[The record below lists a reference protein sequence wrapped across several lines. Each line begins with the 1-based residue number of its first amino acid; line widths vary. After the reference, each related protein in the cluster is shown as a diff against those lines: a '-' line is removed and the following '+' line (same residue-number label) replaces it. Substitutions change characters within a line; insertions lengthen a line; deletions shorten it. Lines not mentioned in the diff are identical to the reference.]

1 MPFRF
6 LKNYSDQNSD
16 QVLGKFINWK
26 PPKLYKGKRWWV
38 EYQFRIPEE
47 LRHRYG
53 GAKWK
58 GFPVFED
65 INRYKTNEYAEL
77 LLKAVTFGLEQGFN
91 PFEYEK
97 KAFLEFQQAA
107 NKAPDKI
114 WSCIEAFNYFTQE
127 WEHRGLE
134 TATLTKL
141 KRAIEVLTVYLTKL
155 NLQHEPVK
163 IITRDHI
170 KSALRQA
177 SDEFGW
183 SNRTFNN
190 NKSGLSTVFIFLESE
205 KIVDGNPT
213 EKIEKKKTKSKKH
226 RYYDPEQ
233 FDRIREVMKKD
244 DPLTYFATK
253 LIYYL
258 CIRAEKELKH
268 FRVGNIF
275 LDRKQVLIQAEEA
288 KTDAD
293 RFIPIPDELIEELTY
308 IRTHYP
314 ADYYVVGKGTR
325 IKNVRDNTPSAKPFP
340 NNMISARFA
349 KIRKKAKLSSDHTP
363 YSFKHTRVIHLKQD
377 GARDSDI
384 MQVTGHTSYQAYAE
398 YLRDLGVD
406 GNPEAINR
414 ISRKF

>member
-1 MPFRF
+1 M
-6 LKNYSDQNSD
+6 
-16 QVLGKFINWK
+16 GKFVNWK

-47 LRHRYG
+47 LRHRYK

-65 INRYKTNEYAEL
+65 INRYKTDEYAEL
-77 LLKAVTFGLEQGFN
+77 LLKAVRFALEQGFN

-97 KAFLEFQQAA
+97 KAFLEFQQTVSK
-107 NKAPDKI
+107 NPDKVWI
-114 WSCIEAFNYFTQE
+114 YVEASNYFIQE
-127 WEHRGLE
+127 WEQRGLE
-134 TATLTKL
+134 PATLTKL
-141 KRAIEVLTVYLTKL
+141 RRAIEVLTVFLTKA
-155 NLQHEPVK
+155 NLQHSPVRT
-163 IITRDHI
+163 ITRDHI
-170 KSALRQA
+170 KAALRQA
-177 SDEFGW
+177 SEEFAW

-190 NKSGLSTVFIFLESE
+190 NKTALSTLFTFLESE
-205 KIVDGNPT
+205 KITADNPT
-213 EKIEKKKTKSKKH
+213 AGIEKKKTISKKH
-226 RYYDPEQ
+226 RYYDAKQ
-233 FDRIREVMKKD
+233 FDRVRKVMKED
-244 DPLTYFATK
+244 DPLTYFATR

-275 LDRKQVLIQAEEA
+275 LDRKQVLIQAEDA

-293 RFIPIPDELIEELTY
+293 RYIPIPDELMDELTK
-308 IRTHYP
+308 IRNRYP
-314 ADYYVVGKGTR
+314 ENYYVVGKGDR
-325 IKNVRDNTPSAKPFP
+325 IKHVRENTPSATPFP

-349 KIRKKAKLSSDHTP
+349 KIRKKAGLSSDHTP

-384 MQVTGHTSYQAYAE
+384 MQVTGHTSFQAYAE

>member
-1 MPFRF
+1 
-6 LKNYSDQNSD
+6 
-16 QVLGKFINWK
+16 LGKYINWK

-47 LRHRYG
+47 LRPRYK

-65 INRYKTNEYAEL
+65 INRYKTDEYAEL

-97 KAFLEFQQAA
+97 KVFLEFQQSA
-107 NKAPDKI
+107 NLVPNKV
-114 WSCIEAFNYFTQE
+114 WNCVEAFNYFTQE

-134 TATLTKL
+134 DATLTKL
-141 KRAIEVLTVYLTKL
+141 KRAIEVLVTFLTKIGK
-155 NLQHEPVK
+155 QHESVK
-163 IITRDHI
+163 LITREHI
-170 KSALRQA
+170 KAALRQA
-177 SDEFGW
+177 SDEFEW

-190 NKSGLSTVFIFLESE
+190 NKAALSTVFIFLESE
-205 KIVDGNPT
+205 KIVDSNPT
-213 EKIEKKKTKSKKH
+213 ENIEKKRTKSKKH
-226 RYYDPEQ
+226 RYYDPKQ
-233 FDRIREVMKKD
+233 FERIREVMKQD

-293 RFIPIPDELIEELTY
+293 RFIPIPDELMEELAY
-308 IRTHYP
+308 IRNNYP
-314 ADYYVVGKGTR
+314 TDYYVIGKGNR
-325 IKNVRDNTPSAKPFP
+325 IKYVRDNTPSAKPFP

-349 KIRKKAKLSSDHTP
+349 KIRKKAGVSSDHTP

-377 GARDSDI
+377 GAQDKDI
-384 MQVTGHTSYQAYAE
+384 MQLTGHESYAAYAE

-406 GNPEAINR
+406 GNPEAINK
-414 ISRKF
+414 ITRKF

>member
-1 MPFRF
+1 M
-6 LKNYSDQNSD
+6 
-16 QVLGKFINWK
+16 GKYINWK

-47 LRHRYG
+47 LRPRYK

-65 INRYKTNEYAEL
+65 INRYKTDEYAEL
-77 LLKAVTFGLEQGFN
+77 LVKAVTFGLEQGFN

-97 KAFLEFQQAA
+97 KVFLEFQQAA
-107 NKAPDKI
+107 NLVPNKV
-114 WSCIEAFNYFTQE
+114 WSCVEAFNYFTEE

-134 TATLTKL
+134 DATLTKL
-141 KRAIEVLTVYLTKL
+141 KRAIEVLVTFLTKIGK
-155 NLQHEPVK
+155 QHESVK
-163 IITRDHI
+163 LITREHI
-170 KSALRQA
+170 KAALRQA
-177 SDEFGW
+177 SDEFEW

-190 NKSGLSTVFIFLESE
+190 NKAALSTVFIFLESE
-205 KIVDGNPT
+205 KIVDSNPT
-213 EKIEKKKTKSKKH
+213 ENIEKKRTKSKKH
-226 RYYDPEQ
+226 RYYDPKQ
-233 FDRIREVMKKD
+233 FERIREVMKED

-275 LDRKQVLIQAEEA
+275 LDRRQVLIQAEEA

-293 RFIPIPDELIEELTY
+293 RFIPIPDELMEELAY
-308 IRTHYP
+308 IRNNYP
-314 ADYYVVGKGTR
+314 ANYYVIGKGNR
-325 IKNVRDNTPSAKPFP
+325 IKYVRDNTPSPKPFP

-349 KIRKKAKLSSDHTP
+349 KIRKKAGVSSDHTP

-377 GARDSDI
+377 GAQDKDI
-384 MQVTGHTSYQAYAE
+384 MQLTGHESYAAYAE

-406 GNPEAINR
+406 GNPEAINK
-414 ISRKF
+414 ITRKF